1 MSAVPDFTDDP
12 PPTEGNLAALRSI
25 FGQPPASP
33 ERKPMRWPELATQ
46 TPPLRTWRIDHWLSQ
61 GVTLLSGSG
70 GIGKTLVAQQIV
82 TALALGKRYVDNVPA
97 ACKVLMWACE
107 DDHDELWR
115 RQIAICRYFGV
126 GLEALDAKLVIEPRL
141 GRENALFAVSQ
152 GLPMWTQLRD
162 ELAEQVEDYQADVLV
177 LDNIGQLFAG
187 SENDRHHVTA
197 FCNGLSGLATE
208 RNLSVILLGH
218 PAKAAGS
225 EFSGSTAW
233 ENAVRMRWYM
243 GTKLP
248 DEKAQEEEGDDEP
261 EVRYLAKRK
270 TNYSVKDYRKLIY
283 AEGAFRVDTGPGEFT
298 QRYGFPARQD
308 GADACVTHAIERLA
322 EAGIRTTDSPRSPE
336 CLVKRMRTMN
346 LAGDYT
352 AKELQDALG
361 RLRLS
366 GLIVEAVVGKYSN
379 REPKLGLVLSRSASK
394 REHEPC

>member
-1 MSAVPDFTDDP
+1 MADRTDDP
-12 PPTEGNLAALRSI
+12 TVSTEGNLAALRTI
-25 FGQPPASP
+25 FGQAPPPP

-46 TPPLRTWRIDHWLSQ
+46 TPPIRTWRIDHWLTQ

-82 TALALGKRYVDNVPA
+82 TALALGKRFVDNVPTA
-97 ACKVLMWACE
+97 ARVLMWACE

-115 RQIAICRYFGV
+115 RQLAICRYFGV
-126 GLEALDAKLVIEPRL
+126 GLEVLDGKLVIEPRL

-152 GLPMWTQLRD
+152 GLPMWTGLRD
-162 ELAEQVEDYQADVLV
+162 ELAEQVEDYQADILV

-197 FCNGLSGLATE
+197 FCNGLSGLATS

-248 DEKAQEEEGDDEP
+248 DQNGQEEPEEDEP
-261 EVRYLAKRK
+261 DVRYLAKRK
-270 TNYSVKDYRKLIY
+270 TNYSVKDYRKLVY
-283 AEGAFRVDTGPGEFT
+283 TEGAFRVDNGPGEFT
-298 QRYGFPARQD
+298 QRYGSGARFE
-308 GADACVTHAIERLA
+308 GAEECLVHALRRLND
-322 EAGIRTTDSPRSPE
+322 AGIRVTDGRTSPDFLP
-336 CLVKRMRTMN
+336 KKMRQMN
-346 LAGDYT
+346 LASDYT
-352 AKELQDALG
+352 HRELSDALNRMRLAG
-361 RLRLS
+361 RITE
-366 GLIVEAVVGKYSN
+366 GVVGKYAN
-379 REPKLGLVLSRSASK
+379 REPKLGLKVD
-394 REHEPC
+394 P

>member
-1 MSAVPDFTDDP
+1 MPEFPGDIV
-12 PPTEGNLAALRSI
+12 PPTQGDLAALRSV
-25 FGQPPASP
+25 FGQAPPVP
-33 ERKPMRWPELATQ
+33 ERHPMQWVELATK
-46 TPPLRTWRIDHWLSQ
+46 TPPIRTWRIDHWLSQ

-97 ACKVLMWACE
+97 PCKVLMWACE

-115 RQIAICRYFGV
+115 RQIALCRYFGIP
-126 GLEALDAKLVIEPRL
+126 LEELDGKLVIEPRL

-152 GLPMWTQLRD
+152 GLPMWTNLRD
-162 ELAEQVEDYQADVLV
+162 ELAEQVEDYQAEILV

-197 FCNGLSGLATE
+197 FVNGLSGLARD

-248 DEKAQEEEGDDEP
+248 DEKGGDDSEDEEP
-261 EVRYLAKRK
+261 TVRYLAKRK

-283 AEGAFRVDTGPGEFT
+283 TDGAFRVDAGPGEFT

-308 GADACVTHAIERLA
+308 GADACVLNAISRLS
-322 EAGIRTTDSPRSPE
+322 EAGIRTTDSRTSPDY
-336 CLVKRMRTMN
+336 LVKRMRAMN
-346 LAGDYT
+346 LTSDYT
-352 AKELQDALG
+352 PRELQDALG
-361 RLRLS
+361 RLRLA
-366 GLIVEAVVGKYSN
+366 GQVVEVVVGRYSN
-379 REPKLGLVLSRSASK
+379 REPKMGLSLSPDAVK
-394 REHEPC
+394 REHGT